1 MGRCQWGKGAI
12 SQESR
17 IQTGMDRIIIYLET
31 KFINRKGHWNWS
43 SKPSVMIPRPL
54 KQEEEQPSAL
64 PLTKPHREVDLKL
77 HFDSGPELN
86 R

>member
-1 MGRCQWGKGAI
+1 ML
-12 SQESR
+12 
-17 IQTGMDRIIIYLET
+17 QTGMGRIIIYLET

-43 SKPSVMIPRPL
+43 SKPSVVIPRPL
-54 KQEEEQPSAL
+54 KQQSKRKSSQV
-64 PLTKPHREVDLKL
+64 TKPHREVDLKL